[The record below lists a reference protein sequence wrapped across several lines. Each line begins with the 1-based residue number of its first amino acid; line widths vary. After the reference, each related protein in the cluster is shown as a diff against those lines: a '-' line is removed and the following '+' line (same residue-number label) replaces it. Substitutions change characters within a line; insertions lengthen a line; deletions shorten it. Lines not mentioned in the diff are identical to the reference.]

1 MVTKTRAQLIAMA
14 ADNLMIVGSGQTLA
28 DEDSEKID
36 AQFDVLIGELSARG
50 VCDVDNED
58 EIPAE
63 LCGALAELLANE
75 AAPAFGLPKM
85 SIPSREAI
93 EDRLRVMIRRV
104 QASNR
109 TLKTDLPTHGV
120 PYTLARWTSGR

>member
-1 MVTKTRAQLIAMA
+1 MATKTRDELVRMA
-14 ADNLMIVGSGQTLA
+14 ADNLMIIGTGQSFE
-28 DEDSEKID
+28 DEDREKID
-36 AQFDVLIGELSARG
+36 GLVDVLFGELSARG

-63 LCGALAELLANE
+63 FCGALAELLANE

-85 SIPSREAI
+85 PMPSREAI
-93 EDRLRVMIRRV
+93 EDRLKVIVQRV

-109 TLKTDLPTHGV
+109 TLKTDLPVGGV